1 MTTPFQEA
9 TTKKSKHFFFVY
21 SLQILVKTFTISVTT
36 AAACT
41 CVERERSLKAAI
53 VLASLGVKHTII
65 SSDLL

>member
-1 MTTPFQEA
+1 MTTPFQEG
-9 TTKKSKHFFFVY
+9 TTKKSKHIFVY
-21 SLQILVKTFTISVTT
+21 SLQILVKTSTISVTT

-41 CVERERSLKAAI
+41 CIERERSLKAAI